1 MVLFSV
7 IPGTRSAI
15 GSDNEES
22 LKLLIDNC
30 YTFTAKE
37 EAEEAEEAEED
48 AIEERSD
55 GLPDHGA
62 SGEPVPV

>member
-7 IPGTRSAI
+7 IPGTRSAM

-30 YTFTAKE
+30 YTFTAKQ
-37 EAEEAEEAEED
+37 EAEED